1 MSIKRPALSFDRD
14 FTIVPN
20 AWARDGRLTL
30 RARGLLLQL
39 VSHAPGWEITIES
52 LMRDNPEG
60 RDAIRAA
67 IKELEDHGYLIR
79 ERQVTEDHKFR
90 GMDYILQEPPVP
102 SVGFSDVGSAYV
114 GKSTHKE
121 DYLSEDHPSEDKNT
135 LAPAKPDAGKPAPK
149 GKQAK
154 WSEDARTVAK
164 NCHDK
169 TRGSLSFP
177 AMANLAQWLIT
188 SHELTTAQ
196 AEHAI
201 ASVYQSGRAVTKQSL
216 GQHIDGHS
224 YSSRNKPTATD
235 KAHATLELGRQLQA
249 QQDAQK
255 GIAR

>member
-1 MSIKRPALSFDRD
+1 MSIKRPALSFDKD

-121 DYLSEDHPSEDKNT
+121 DYVPEDYVPEDQNT
-135 LAPAKPDAGKPAPK
+135 LAPAKADAGKPAPK
-149 GKQAK
+149 GKKPK
-154 WSEDARTVAK
+154 WSDEARAVAK
-164 NCHDK
+164 TCYDGTK
-169 TRGSLSFP
+169 GAITFQ
-177 AMANLAQWLIT
+177 AAANLAQWLMD
-188 SHELTTAQ
+188 SYHLDPGQ
-196 AEHAI
+196 AENAI
-201 ASVYQSGRAVTKQSL
+201 AAVYNSGRIVTKQSL
-216 GQHIDGHS
+216 GQHLTGRS
-224 YSSRNKPTATD
+224 YSSRTKPTATD
-235 KAHATLELGRQLQA
+235 KAMSTIEMGRMLQA
-249 QQDAQK
+249 QADAQK
-255 GIAR
+255 GIER